1 MSVTAAAIVLGALVV
16 LLIKTRAVRALGA
29 TICIVFGV
37 TLAASPIGPVVG
49 TVLADAGTWAYA
61 QLRTV

>member
-37 TLAASPIGPVVG
+37 TLAAHRSGPSSAPSSRMPARG
-49 TVLADAGTWAYA
+49 PT
-61 QLRTV
+61 RS